1 MTLKTILFGAASA
14 LVLSAGAANAVPATA
29 ETSLNV
35 RSGPGTQSEVVGT
48 IRAGET
54 VDARD
59 CTGSWCRVSFS
70 GGSGFSSRSY
80 LAMGGGGPAVAVA
93 PGVVY
98 DEPYDDYYDYGYA
111 YGPSVGFGVY
121 ASPGYRYRHGWR
133 GGRHWQGGGHWAG
146 RPGGGHWAGRPGGGN
161 WAGRPGG
168 GRPGGGWAGRPGGI
182 NPGIV
187 PGTVT
192 PRPGMAGVPRGGG
205 MAVGGG
211 RPQVSAPAGMGRGG
225 AIYGGGRPGGGG
237 AAIGG
242 GRVGGGGGGP
252 AVGAGAG
259 GAVGRGR

>member
-35 RSGPGTQSEVVGT
+35 RSGPGTQYEVLGT

-54 VDARD
+54 VNARD

-70 GGSGFSSRSY
+70 GGSGFASRSY

-121 ASPGYRYRHGWR
+121 ASPGYRYRRGWR
-133 GGRHWQGGGHWAG
+133 GGRHWQ
-146 RPGGGHWAGRPGGGN
+146 GGGHWAGRPGGGN

-182 NPGIV
+182 NPGIA

>member
-35 RSGPGTQSEVVGT
+35 RSGPGTQYEVLGT

-54 VDARD
+54 VNARD

-70 GGSGFSSRSY
+70 GGSGFASRSY

-121 ASPGYRYRHGWR
+121 ASPCYRYRRGWR
-133 GGRHWQGGGHWAG
+133 GGRHWQ
-146 RPGGGHWAGRPGGGN
+146 GGGHWAGRPGGGN

-182 NPGIV
+182 NPGIA

-242 GRVGGGGGGP
+242 RVGGGGGGP

>member
-14 LVLSAGAANAVPATA
+14 LVLSAGAAHAVPATA

-35 RSGPGTQSEVVGT
+35 RSGPGTQYAVVGT
-48 IRAGET
+48 LRAGET
-54 VDARD
+54 VDAGD

-70 GGSGFSSRSY
+70 GGTGFASRSY

-111 YGPSVGFGVY
+111 YGPSVGLGFY
-121 ASPGYRYRHGWR
+121 TSPGYRYRHGWR
-133 GGRHWQGGGHWAG
+133 GGRHWH
-146 RPGGGHWAGRPGGGN
+146 GGGHWAGRPGGGN

-168 GRPGGGWAGRPGGI
+168 GRPGGGNWAGRPGGT
-182 NPGIV
+182 NTGVAPGSV
-187 PGTVT
+187 A

-225 AIYGGGRPGGGG
+225 AIS
-237 AAIGG
+237 GG
-242 GRVGGGGGGP
+242 GRVGGGGGGGP